1 MLVDENKW
9 TSLDEYELA
18 AIRKTLSE
26 NYIELDTTPAINAY
40 IDYGSNL
47 GHSDQMSLD
56 ELHQLDSI
64 ITHGNLIEGMIHDT
78 VAFISKVSINTDE
91 YLKYLFGDH
100 YVVYKQKK
108 RKQEVPKL
116 IEVLSIKINILP
128 GKQFKSIKI
137 LVCYVSSM
145 FLFLRFI
152 TSLH

>member
-1 MLVDENKW
+1 MTPSSKISWGAESYDLASGTVLVDENKW

-91 YLKYLFGDH
+91 VF
-100 YVVYKQKK
+100 
-108 RKQEVPKL
+108 
-116 IEVLSIKINILP
+116 KI
-128 GKQFKSIKI
+128 
-137 LVCYVSSM
+137 
-145 FLFLRFI
+145 
-152 TSLH
+152 SLW